1 MSDTDTNTG
10 TITRT
15 KTQRPRMYKVML
27 ENDDFTPRE
36 FVIEVLKS
44 VFRMTEE
51 EAYHKMMTAHQ
62 QGSCVISVYT
72 RDVAESKAKE
82 ATDMGK
88 EAGHPLM
95 FTIEPE
101 D

>member
-1 MSDTDTNTG
+1 MSETDTNTG
-10 TITRT
+10 TVTRT
-15 KTQRPRMYKVML
+15 KTKRPRMYKVML

-36 FVIEVLKS
+36 FVIKVLKA
-44 VFRMTEE
+44 VFRMTDE
-51 EAYHKMMTAHQ
+51 EASHKMMTAHQ
-62 QGSCVISVYT
+62 QGRCVISVYT
-72 RDVAESKAKE
+72 RDVAESKARE

-101 D
+101 R